1 MPSKV
6 WLPQSRPEDLANRV
20 LTPEDAQK
28 ARETYA
34 RMVQAEAAR
43 RAAAKPP
50 GGSGGYRPR

>member
-28 ARETYA
+28 AREAYG
-34 RMVQAEAAR
+34 RMVQAEATR
-43 RAAAKPP
+43 RAAAM
-50 GGSGGYRPR
+50 SLRRADSH